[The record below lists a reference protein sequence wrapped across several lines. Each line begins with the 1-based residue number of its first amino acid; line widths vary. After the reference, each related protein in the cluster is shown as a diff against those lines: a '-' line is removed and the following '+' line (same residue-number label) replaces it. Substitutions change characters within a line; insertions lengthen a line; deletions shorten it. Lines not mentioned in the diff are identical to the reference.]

1 MLNHLHNYFFLLLL
15 FYRIKFWFLVV
26 MCVLSLHVAILR

>member
-15 FYRIKFWFLVV
+15 FYRIKFWFLV